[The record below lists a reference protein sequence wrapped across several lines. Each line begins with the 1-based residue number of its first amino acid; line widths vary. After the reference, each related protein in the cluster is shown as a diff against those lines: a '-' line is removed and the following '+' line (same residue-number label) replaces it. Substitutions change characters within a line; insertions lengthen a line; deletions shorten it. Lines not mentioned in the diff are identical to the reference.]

1 MQLFRIQYI
10 SLHAL
15 PKLRQLFLNMRKIG
29 DHDFL
34 FRQHEAFLPPF
45 AVDAESVPV
54 LPDEI
59 AVSALAVHLPD
70 RGRPADIFLGKQP
83 LSPIYSAVHQQQSDS
98 AQLIDRQLHAG
109 RPIEVSVRAPDK
121 GRPDDIQLRKQLP
134 VQIRIQ
140 ILIQRTGSS
149 HARQIRRYI
158 AVAEYSL
165 FWLRNLASEPLCFEP
180 GAQWNYSL
188 CHDVLA
194 AVVEVISGVRFGE
207 YVKQNIFDPLGMK
220 NSTFLLPEEEVE
232 GLAAQYRFNAELGV
246 PVNCGKQIQT
256 YKLGSEYES
265 GGAGCISTAEDY
277 IKFLEALRVG
287 DVILKKETI
296 QLMATDRLNDA
307 QKATYWDQDWSY
319 GLGLR
324 CPKENGKTTDFG
336 WGGAAGA
343 FLAVDIPNGLT
354 LYYAQHMLSSPYNNR
369 LTYESVLEEL

>member
-1 MQLFRIQYI
+1 MADFSKVIHYIEETLCKEFGVPGCDIRIMKAHETLLRHTFGTSDYEGKIPVSGNELYFMYSCTKVMTCTAAMQLVERGVIGLDDKVSRWLPQYADAVI
-10 SLHAL
+10 LENGARTVPENEMTVRH
-15 PKLRQLFLNMRKIG
+15 LFTMTGGLDYDLKK
-29 DHDFL
+29 
-34 FRQHEAFLPPF
+34 E
-45 AVDAESVPV
+45 PV
-54 LPDEI
+54 LRLLKETPD
-59 AVSALAVHLPD
+59 
-70 RGRPADIFLGKQP
+70 
-83 LSPIYSAVHQQQSDS
+83 
-98 AQLIDRQLHAG
+98 AG
-109 RPIEVSVRAPDK
+109 T
-121 GRPDDIQLRKQLP
+121 
-134 VQIRIQ
+134 VQIVN
-140 ILIQRTGSS
+140 
-149 HARQIRRYI
+149 A
-158 AVAEYSL
+158 
-165 FWLRNLASEPLCFEP
+165 FSETPLCFTP
-180 GAQWNYSL
+180 GDRFQYSL

-207 YVKQNIFDPLGMK
+207 YVKQNIFEPLGMK

-287 DVILKKETI
+287 DVILKKDTI
-296 QLMATDRLNDA
+296 QFMATDRLNDA

-354 LYYAQHMLSSPYNNR
+354 LYYAQHMLSSPYSNR